1 MLFIA
6 ETKIDSS
13 FPDAQFRVN
22 DYHFWRADRNQNGG
36 GLVAYA
42 RSDLVCDRKCNLEF
56 NSVESICVDLF
67 VNNRKWLITG
77 LYRPPSMSNSEF
89 SKDFIDTFDKA
100 STKYDNILMLGDLNY
115 DMLVN
120 EKSNTLKDACDVCD
134 LTNLVHEPTC
144 HTKGNNPSLIDVVL
158 TNKSSLCMNIR
169 NFNTDYEKVKTC
181 TVWYEKVKPTLYYM
195 RRSKCFSLTGSKTR
209 KLEMKTAD
217 TTEDVCTFVSSTSVA
232 KFNDLYGG
240 AHIQLGMQ
248 GVNTRHV
255 IVERVDVNTREFTVI
270 SCTRNIR
277 RRKSDV
283 IRGSCKI
290 SWIKQIMIAFEALQM
305 IDKRAMNDLAEYMLT
320 KQVVK
325 YKEGDS
331 YLKLSLKS
339 SEDVDIHF

>member
-1 MLFIA
+1 MTIIFGERI
-6 ETKIDSS
+6 EIRT
-13 FPDAQFRVN
+13 
-22 DYHFWRADRNQNGG
+22 GG

-169 NFNTDYEKVKTC
+169 NFNTGISDFFPRTRSRIRKTRFLRDAYPNGTLFMAYNLMLTMFGLVAIFI
-181 TVWYEKVKPTLYYM
+181 TVITLYI
-195 RRSKCFSLTGSKTR
+195 FSMSTYRGGMIKF
-209 KLEMKTAD
+209 TAVP
-217 TTEDVCTFVSSTSVA
+217 T
-232 KFNDLYGG
+232 
-240 AHIQLGMQ
+240 
-248 GVNTRHV
+248 
-255 IVERVDVNTREFTVI
+255 
-270 SCTRNIR
+270 
-277 RRKSDV
+277 
-283 IRGSCKI
+283 
-290 SWIKQIMIAFEALQM
+290 
-305 IDKRAMNDLAEYMLT
+305 
-320 KQVVK
+320 
-325 YKEGDS
+325 
-331 YLKLSLKS
+331 
-339 SEDVDIHF
+339 

>member
-1 MLFIA
+1 MWGNTDDPWVCPECNSFHFSDSFFNNSYEINSNEENSFSSLSSSLIYQNDTSASDESPSESDVFDQLRELKKRHPMQFTCAYLNINSLRHKFCLIEDLLSSSLVEMLFIA

-22 DYHFWRADRNQNGG
+22 DYHLWRADRNQNGG

-89 SKDFIDTFDKA
+89 IKDFIDTFDKA
-100 STKYDNILMLGDLNY
+100 STKYDYILMLGDLNY

-120 EKSNTLKDACDVCD
+120 EKSNTLKDAWDVCD

-169 NFNTDYEKVKTC
+169 NFNT
-181 TVWYEKVKPTLYYM
+181 
-195 RRSKCFSLTGSKTR
+195 G
-209 KLEMKTAD
+209 
-217 TTEDVCTFVSSTSVA
+217 
-232 KFNDLYGG
+232 
-240 AHIQLGMQ
+240 I
-248 GVNTRHV
+248 
-255 IVERVDVNTREFTVI
+255 
-270 SCTRNIR
+270 
-277 RRKSDV
+277 SDV
-283 IRGSCKI
+283 HNMI
-290 SWIKQIMIAFEALQM
+290 SVQIKGQISNKTTDLKYNSAAFCECL
-305 IDKRAMNDLAEYMLT
+305 
-320 KQVVK
+320 
-325 YKEGDS
+325 
-331 YLKLSLKS
+331 LSFL
-339 SEDVDIHF
+339 